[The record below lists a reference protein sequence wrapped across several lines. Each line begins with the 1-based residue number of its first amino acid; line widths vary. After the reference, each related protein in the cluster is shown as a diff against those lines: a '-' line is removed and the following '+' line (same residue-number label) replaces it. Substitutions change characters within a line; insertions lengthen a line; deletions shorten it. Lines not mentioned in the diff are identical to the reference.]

1 MSYGRLGPDAKRERE
16 ILAGIASGWAPF
28 NNSDNRQLIPIRQI
42 QLVKDKLKIQ
52 KNKDLGDSDRAQRI
66 AEIEKQLQEL
76 KEYYA
81 MVSKY

>member
-1 MSYGRLGPDAKRERE
+1 
-16 ILAGIASGWAPF
+16 
-28 NNSDNRQLIPIRQI
+28 
-42 QLVKDKLKIQ
+42 VKDKLKIQ